1 MTAISKVLTG
11 MIEGRMV
18 GYHLAAI
25 LAGYLLDLCLG
36 DPHSMPH
43 PVRAIGNLIV
53 WLEKYLRPAGK
64 KHATERGER
73 RAGVLFVCLV
83 LLVTGSVAGGIL
95 WISHLGGSWI
105 QTVVEAVM
113 TYYLLAARSLRDES
127 MAVCRKLEAGET
139 ERARY
144 AVSMIVGRDTKPLS
158 EAGIARA
165 AVETVAE
172 NASDGVIAP
181 LFYLAIGGPLLGW
194 LYKAVNTMDS
204 MVGYK
209 NDRYLHFGRAAAK
222 LDDLVNLIPSRLAAL
237 LLIVSAYLLRYD
249 GKNAYRI
256 WRRDRRNH
264 KSPNSAQTESACAGA
279 LGLRLAGDAWYF
291 GKLVPKPYIGDEIHP
306 IEPQDIR
313 RVNRL
318 MYGAAGIMGLLA
330 LVMRAV
336 ILFLEFSRRI

>member
-83 LLVTGSVAGGIL
+83 LLVTGSVAGAIL
-95 WISHLGGSWI
+95 WISRLGGIWI

-127 MAVCRKLEAGET
+127 MAVCRKLEAGEI
-139 ERARY
+139 EEARY

-237 LLIVSAYLLRYD
+237 LLIASAYLLRYD

-336 ILFLEFSRRI
+336 ILF

>member
-83 LLVTGSVAGGIL
+83 LLVTGSVAGAIL
-95 WISHLGGSWI
+95 WISRLGGIWI

-127 MAVCRKLEAGET
+127 MAVCRKLEAGEI
-139 ERARY
+139 EEARY

-237 LLIVSAYLLRYD
+237 LFIVSAYLLRYD

-318 MYGAAGIMGLLA
+318 MYGAAGIMGIIA
-330 LVMRAV
+330 LVVRGV
-336 ILFLEFSRRI
+336 ILFL

>member
-83 LLVTGSVAGGIL
+83 LLVTGSVAGAIL
-95 WISHLGGSWI
+95 WISRLGGIWI

-127 MAVCRKLEAGET
+127 MAVCRKLEAGEI
-139 ERARY
+139 EEARY

-306 IEPQDIR
+306 IELQDIR

-318 MYGAAGIMGLLA
+318 MYGAAGIMGIIA
-330 LVMRAV
+330 LVVRGV
-336 ILFLEFSRRI
+336 ILFL

>member
-1 MTAISKVLTG
+1 MTAISEALTG
-11 MIEGRMV
+11 NIGMEAIGF
-18 GYHLAAI
+18 HLAAM

-83 LLVTGSVAGGIL
+83 LLATGSVAGGIL
-95 WISHLGGSWI
+95 WISRLGGIWI

-127 MAVCRKLEAGET
+127 MAVCRKLEAGDT
-139 ERARY
+139 EGARY

-209 NDRYLHFGRAAAK
+209 NDKYLYYGRKAAK
-222 LDDLVNLIPSRLAAL
+222 LDDVVNYLPSR
-237 LLIVSAYLLRYD
+237 ISAYLMIFAAYIGGKEFD
-249 GKNAYRI
+249 GKNAARI
-256 WRRDRRNH
+256 YQRDNRKH
-264 KSPNSAQTESACAGA
+264 ASPNSAQTESVCAGA
-279 LGLRLAGDAWYF
+279 LRVQLAGNAQYF
-291 GKLVPKPYIGDEIHP
+291 GKVVEKPHIGDP
-306 IEPQDIR
+306 LRSIEYEDIKR
-313 RVNRL
+313 ANKLLYVTAWSCEL
-318 MYGAAGIMGLLA
+318 LCLLVMGLVWIA
-330 LVMRAV
+330 
-336 ILFLEFSRRI
+336 

>member
-83 LLVTGSVAGGIL
+83 LLVTGSVAGAIL
-95 WISHLGGSWI
+95 WISRLGGIWI

-127 MAVCRKLEAGET
+127 MAVCRKLEAGEI
-139 ERARY
+139 EEARY
-144 AVSMIVGRDTKPLS
+144 AVSTIVGRDTKPLS

-318 MYGAAGIMGLLA
+318 MYGAAGIMGIIA
-330 LVMRAV
+330 LVVRGV
-336 ILFLEFSRRI
+336 ILFL

>member
-83 LLVTGSVAGGIL
+83 LLVTGSVAGAIL
-95 WISHLGGSWI
+95 WISRLGGIWI

-127 MAVCRKLEAGET
+127 MAVCRKLEAGAIE
-139 ERARY
+139 EARY
-144 AVSMIVGRDTKPLS
+144 AVSVIVGRDTKPLS

-318 MYGAAGIMGLLA
+318 MYGAAGIMGIIA
-330 LVMRAV
+330 LVVRGV
-336 ILFLEFSRRI
+336 ILFL

>member
-336 ILFLEFSRRI
+336 ILF

>member
-1 MTAISKVLTG
+1 MLSVYHMTAFTIGFV
-11 MIEGRMV
+11 MD
-18 GYHLAAI
+18 
-25 LAGYLLDLCLG
+25 LLFG
-36 DPHSMPH
+36 DPYWLPH
-43 PVRAIGNLIV
+43 PIRWIGRLIGWLDRKLLGETDGAVRNEAAEKKKGR
-53 WLEKYLRPAGK
+53 WLVAFVLLPVLFFAAAVLFAAYRIHPA
-64 KHATERGER
+64 
-73 RAGVLFVCLV
+73 AGV
-83 LLVTGSVAGGIL
+83 VTES
-95 WISHLGGSWI
+95 
-105 QTVVEAVM
+105 VM
-113 TYYLLAARSLRDES
+113 TYQMLATKCLKTES
-127 MAVCRKLEAGET
+127 MKVYKQLSEHDLCGARK
-139 ERARY
+139 
-144 AVSMIVGRDTKPLS
+144 AVSMIVGRDTECLDEEGVAK
-158 EAGIARA
+158 A
-165 AVETVAE
+165 AIETVAE

-181 LFYLAIGGPLLGW
+181 MLYLALFGPVGGFF
-194 LYKAVNTMDS
+194 YKAVNTMDS

-291 GKLVPKPYIGDEIHP
+291 GKLVPKPYIGDEIRP

-336 ILFLEFSRRI
+336 ILF

>member
-83 LLVTGSVAGGIL
+83 LLVTGSVAGAIL
-95 WISHLGGSWI
+95 WISRLGGIWI

-127 MAVCRKLEAGET
+127 MAVCRKLEAGEI
-139 ERARY
+139 EEARY

-318 MYGAAGIMGLLA
+318 MYGAAGIMGIIA
-330 LVMRAV
+330 LVVRGV
-336 ILFLEFSRRI
+336 ILFL

>member
-43 PVRAIGNLIV
+43 PVRALGNLIV

-95 WISHLGGSWI
+95 WISHLGGIWI

-127 MAVCRKLEAGET
+127 MAVCRKLEAGEI
-139 ERARY
+139 EEARY

-336 ILFLEFSRRI
+336 ILF

>member
-53 WLEKYLRPAGK
+53 WLEKYLRSAGK

-83 LLVTGSVAGGIL
+83 LLVTGSVAGAIL
-95 WISHLGGSWI
+95 WISRLGGIWI

-127 MAVCRKLEAGET
+127 MAVCWKLEAGEI
-139 ERARY
+139 EGARY

-336 ILFLEFSRRI
+336 ILF

>member
-43 PVRAIGNLIV
+43 PVRALGNLIV

-83 LLVTGSVAGGIL
+83 LLVTGSVAGAIL
-95 WISHLGGSWI
+95 WISRLGGIWI

-127 MAVCRKLEAGET
+127 MAVCRKLEAGEI
-139 ERARY
+139 EEARY

-336 ILFLEFSRRI
+336 ILF

>member
-43 PVRAIGNLIV
+43 PIGNLIV

-83 LLVTGSVAGGIL
+83 LLVTGSVAGAIL
-95 WISHLGGSWI
+95 WISRLGGIWI

-127 MAVCRKLEAGET
+127 MAVCRKLEAGEI
-139 ERARY
+139 EEARY

-318 MYGAAGIMGLLA
+318 MYGAAGIMGIIA
-330 LVMRAV
+330 LVVRGV
-336 ILFLEFSRRI
+336 ILFL

>member
-83 LLVTGSVAGGIL
+83 LLVTGSVAGAIL
-95 WISHLGGSWI
+95 WISRLGGIWI

-127 MAVCRKLEAGET
+127 MAVCRKLEAGEI
-139 ERARY
+139 EEARY

-336 ILFLEFSRRI
+336 ILF

>member
-1 MTAISKVLTG
+1 

-95 WISHLGGSWI
+95 WISRLGGIWI

-127 MAVCRKLEAGET
+127 MAVCRKLEAGEI
-139 ERARY
+139 EEARY

-318 MYGAAGIMGLLA
+318 MYGAAGIMGIIA
-330 LVMRAV
+330 LVVRGV
-336 ILFLEFSRRI
+336 ILFL

>member
-1 MTAISKVLTG
+1 
-11 MIEGRMV
+11 
-18 GYHLAAI
+18 
-25 LAGYLLDLCLG
+25 
-36 DPHSMPH
+36 MPH

-83 LLVTGSVAGGIL
+83 LLVTGSVAGAIL
-95 WISHLGGSWI
+95 WISRLGGIWI

-127 MAVCRKLEAGET
+127 MAVCRKLEAGDT
-139 ERARY
+139 EGARY

-209 NDRYLHFGRAAAK
+209 NDKYLHFGRAAAK

-279 LGLRLAGDAWYF
+279 LGFADWRAM
-291 GKLVPKPYIGDEIHP
+291 P
-306 IEPQDIR
+306 
-313 RVNRL
+313 
-318 MYGAAGIMGLLA
+318 GISA
-330 LVMRAV
+330 
-336 ILFLEFSRRI
+336 S

>member
-83 LLVTGSVAGGIL
+83 LLVTGSVAGAIL
-95 WISHLGGSWI
+95 WISRLGGIWI

-127 MAVCRKLEAGET
+127 MAVCRKLEAGEI
-139 ERARY
+139 EEARY
-144 AVSMIVGRDTKPLS
+144 AVSVIVGRDTKPLS

-318 MYGAAGIMGLLA
+318 MYGAAGIMGIIA
-330 LVMRAV
+330 LVVRGV
-336 ILFLEFSRRI
+336 ILFL

>member
-83 LLVTGSVAGGIL
+83 LLVTGSVAGAIL
-95 WISHLGGSWI
+95 WISRLGGIWI

-127 MAVCRKLEAGET
+127 MAVCRKLEAREIEG
-139 ERARY
+139 ARY

-237 LLIVSAYLLRYD
+237 LLIVAAYLLRYD

-336 ILFLEFSRRI
+336 ILF

>member
-83 LLVTGSVAGGIL
+83 LLVTGSVAGAIL
-95 WISHLGGSWI
+95 WISRLGGIWI

-127 MAVCRKLEAGET
+127 MAVCRKLEAGEI
-139 ERARY
+139 EEARY

-279 LGLRLAGDAWYF
+279 LGLRLAGNAWYF

-336 ILFLEFSRRI
+336 ILF

>member
-83 LLVTGSVAGGIL
+83 LLVTGSVAGAIL
-95 WISHLGGSWI
+95 WISRLGGIWI

-127 MAVCRKLEAGET
+127 MAVCRKLEAGEI
-139 ERARY
+139 EEARY

-330 LVMRAV
+330 LAMRAV
-336 ILFLEFSRRI
+336 ILF

>member
-83 LLVTGSVAGGIL
+83 LLVTGSVAGAIL
-95 WISHLGGSWI
+95 WISRLGGIWI

-127 MAVCRKLEAGET
+127 MAVCRKLEAGEI
-139 ERARY
+139 EEARY

-291 GKLVPKPYIGDEIHP
+291 DKLVPKPYIGDEIHP

-336 ILFLEFSRRI
+336 ILF